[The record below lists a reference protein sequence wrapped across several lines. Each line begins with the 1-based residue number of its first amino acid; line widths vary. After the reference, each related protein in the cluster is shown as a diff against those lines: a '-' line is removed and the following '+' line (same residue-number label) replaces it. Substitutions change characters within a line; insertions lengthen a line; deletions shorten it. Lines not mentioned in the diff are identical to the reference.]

1 MSFWP
6 QASPQR
12 THEKP
17 SVKLLQVQDIAHMN
31 RQISWWCEM
40 LVETSN
46 SSDMGKK
53 DLKFS
58 AVTSQLKRETF
69 RTRRKRPMCLL

>member
-1 MSFWP
+1 MMPEPNLEIRCIQRGCFGHTLMFFLP

-31 RQISWWCEM
+31 TQISWHCGEM

-46 SSDMGKK
+46 SSNMGKK
-53 DLKFS
+53 
-58 AVTSQLKRETF
+58 V
-69 RTRRKRPMCLL
+69 